1 MITVNN
7 AFHKFSN
14 KIRTNPSNK
23 SLKKMLDILD
33 QGIEIE
39 ITEGNGNI
47 LVGILFINNSGEIL
61 LCKQHK
67 NSVFKKEKFSY
78 IECSSCNDKLYLT
91 LFNTSNNEIFCKIK
105 FNIIRSAEI
114 FKEKYNLLVDLYKKT
129 EKISLSKRDYFKLD

>member
-14 KIRTNPSNK
+14 KIRTNPSNI

-47 LVGILFINNSGEIL
+47 LVGILFINN
-61 LCKQHK
+61 
-67 NSVFKKEKFSY
+67 
-78 IECSSCNDKLYLT
+78 
-91 LFNTSNNEIFCKIK
+91 
-105 FNIIRSAEI
+105 
-114 FKEKYNLLVDLYKKT
+114 
-129 EKISLSKRDYFKLD
+129 

>member
-1 MITVNN
+1 
-7 AFHKFSN
+7 
-14 KIRTNPSNK
+14 
-23 SLKKMLDILD
+23 MLDILD

-61 LCKQHK
+61 LCKQDK
-67 NSVFKKEKFSY
+67 NSAFKKEKFSY

>member
-14 KIRTNPSNK
+14 KIRTNPSNI

-47 LVGILFINNSGEIL
+47 LVGILFINPTVS
-61 LCKQHK
+61 
-67 NSVFKKEKFSY
+67 
-78 IECSSCNDKLYLT
+78 
-91 LFNTSNNEIFCKIK
+91 
-105 FNIIRSAEI
+105 IIP
-114 FKEKYNLLVDLYKKT
+114 T
-129 EKISLSKRDYFKLD
+129 